1 MNALRREGKILVNA
15 SYKKILR
22 ILPLFL
28 GVVIVISGCA
38 NEVAIKKDP
47 FFEKWQKMAETAK
60 GKSPVQRRE
69 EIDVTVNAGKE
80 GQIQEKDLK
89 AADDKE
95 RKLPTTKI
103 ALKMRQ
109 ADVKTVIRALARIEG
124 QNILI
129 KDEVKGQVT
138 VDFNN
143 VPWDQA
149 FKGILTNH
157 GLDYVWEGNIIRVMT
172 AEDIERALKRKVQE
186 INVQQMQPLLTRVVN
201 INYAD
206 ARKLKDNLVEFL
218 TKDKDNKPIG
228 SVQVNEHSNSLI
240 IKASEDD
247 LKRMMPIINEIDK
260 PTPQILIKANIV
272 ETTQS
277 TARNLGILWGGMYGH
292 KVGGQALYV
301 TPGGTGGAAVAPG
314 SAFSGDYTPT
324 SGAAAGIAGQGF
336 GVNLPAAAMTAT
348 ASASL
353 GLIFGTI
360 GENILEIQLNAL
372 QEAGELNI
380 LSSPSITTL
389 DNQTAF
395 TENGEKVPYV
405 TEETG
410 TTGTT
415 TRSVKFE
422 DVVLRLEITPHVI
435 DGKNLKMKVVVKKD
449 EVDITRNVQGN
460 PFIYKKET
468 STSLIVQD
476 GETIVISGLT
486 KQKKQDAQTG
496 VPWLQDIPV
505 LGWLFKATDKSKTME
520 EVLIFITPT
529 ILPPVQDVSSS
540 EKLPEPPASSV
551 PSGK

>member
-1 MNALRREGKILVNA
+1 MKALRREGKIVRKL
-15 SYKKILR
+15 L
-22 ILPLFL
+22 LFL
-28 GVVIVISGCA
+28 GMVIVISGCA
-38 NEVAIKKDP
+38 NNAAIKKDP
-47 FFEKWQKMAETAK
+47 FFEKWQKLAETAT

-69 EIDVTVNAGKE
+69 EVDITVNAQKE
-80 GQIQEKDLK
+80 EQIQEKDLK
-89 AADDKE
+89 VADDKE

-124 QNILI
+124 QNVLI

-149 FKGILTNH
+149 FKGILKNH
-157 GLDYVWEGNIIRVMT
+157 GLDYVWEGNIIRVLT
-172 AEDIERALKRKVQE
+172 AEDIEKALKRKVQE
-186 INVQQMQPLLTRVVN
+186 INVQQMQPLLTRMVS

-218 TKDKDNKPIG
+218 TKDKDNKPSG

-240 IKASEDD
+240 IKASRDD
-247 LKRMMPIINEIDK
+247 LERMMPIINEIDK

-272 ETTQS
+272 ETTKT
-277 TARNLGILWGGMYGH
+277 TARDLGIQWGGMYGH
-292 KVGGQALYV
+292 KIGSQGLYV

-336 GVNLPAAAMTAT
+336 GVNFPAAMAAT
-348 ASASL
+348 GSASL

-372 QEAGELNI
+372 QKDGKLKI

-395 TENGEKVPYV
+395 TENGEKVPYI

-410 TTGTT
+410 STGAT

-435 DGKNLKMKVVVKKD
+435 DNKNLKMKVVVKKD

-486 KQKKQDAQTG
+486 KQRNLESVDG
-496 VPWLQDIPV
+496 VPWLKDIPI
-505 LGWLFKATDKSKTME
+505 LGWLFKGEGKSESME
-520 EVLIFITPT
+520 EVLIFITPN

-540 EKLPEPPASSV
+540 EKLPEPPASRV